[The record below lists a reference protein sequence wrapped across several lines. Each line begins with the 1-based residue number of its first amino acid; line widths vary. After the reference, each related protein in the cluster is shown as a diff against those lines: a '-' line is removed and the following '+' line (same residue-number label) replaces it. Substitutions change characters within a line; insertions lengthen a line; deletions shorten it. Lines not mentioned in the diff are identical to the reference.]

1 MISLSKV
8 IKSNFT
14 NTTIDE
20 KRIIALQKIRT
31 SHNDRDNIDVD
42 LTKFHLEAEAII
54 QEAHRKAENVLSS
67 AKLELEK
74 TLEEIGN
81 QKQKW
86 DSEKQELQVLA
97 KEEGYSYGLA
107 EGKQEGLEQ
116 YKILIAEA
124 REIIDLS
131 KREYRTL
138 IDSSEETILKI
149 GLRVAKKII
158 NKELDENNEAFLLIV
173 RKAIKEV
180 SEYTE
185 IQIHV
190 HPRHFELLL
199 NQKEELRNLFNKD
212 IGLTIY
218 PNEELQE
225 TGCVIESSFGR
236 IDASVDSQLI
246 EIKHKLLSL
255 LVGE

>member
-1 MISLSKV
+1 MSRV

-20 KRIIALQKIRT
+20 KRIIALQKIR
-31 SHNDRDNIDVD
+31 SPQNDQENIEVD
-42 LTKFHLEAEAII
+42 LTKFHLEAEAIL
-54 QEAHRKAENVLSS
+54 QEAQRKADNLLSS

-74 TLEEIGN
+74 TIEEIEN
-81 QKQKW
+81 QKLKW
-86 DSEKQELQVLA
+86 DSEKQELIALA
-97 KEEGYSYGLA
+97 KKEGYSLGID
-107 EGKQEGLEQ
+107 EGKHEGLEQ
-116 YKILIAEA
+116 YKTLIAEA

-131 KREYRTL
+131 KQEYSTL

-149 GLRVAKKII
+149 GLNVAKKII
-158 NKELDENNEAFLLIV
+158 NKELNENNEDFLRIV

-180 SEYTE
+180 SEYTQ

-190 HPRHFELLL
+190 HPRYFELML
-199 NQKEELRNLFNKD
+199 NQKEELRNLFNKETE
-212 IGLTIY
+212 LSIY

-225 TGCVIESSFGR
+225 TDCVIESSFGR